1 MSDEIMGL
9 HASRV
14 PEILMRV
21 RNTERNVGQKLKNL
35 CTPRQPRR
43 MFEAAAGST
52 LFLFD
57 NLLEVDIL
65 AQKFD
70 EASDYFEIAMG
81 GSGNYG
87 VVDKLRVEYSPSP
100 LAAGGNVSPGY
111 QGKIILV
118 GVIIGA
124 SCQGPHY
131 PSSHRA
137 AILSDARYLAGDGT
151 FGAAY
156 SQEDGVEFKE
166 ESDVEGNRRGSYSY
180 VDPNG
185 QRHTVTYTA
194 GKNGFQ
200 ATGDHIPSAP
210 PPVPPQPEYVPLSQY
225 NPPDYQPPSYAPPP
239 PQQYARRYQSDYE
252 QQPVVYQPRFQ
263 PQYQYR
269 PLPQPQPQPQLQ
281 PQPQVQP
288 HYHHPP
294 ELQSIPSYAPSRSY
308 YQPQPQP
315 RPAPQYNAITTPAP
329 RNFYPPGKLDFNRT
343 PDGFSYM
350 FIKS

>member
-1 MSDEIMGL
+1 
-9 HASRV
+9 
-14 PEILMRV
+14 
-21 RNTERNVGQKLKNL
+21 
-35 CTPRQPRR
+35 
-43 MFEAAAGST
+43 
-52 LFLFD
+52 
-57 NLLEVDIL
+57 
-65 AQKFD
+65 
-70 EASDYFEIAMG
+70 MG

-100 LAAGGNVSPGY
+100 LAAGGNVSPEIICINLIRRIHSSGFKFLRHL
-111 QGKIILV
+111 QIILV